1 MARFFQYWRNYRGG
15 GRRQAGASTPWGSLL
30 YGSVKT
36 LIACSAGFVGL
47 GVLVLLFHRV
57 LAFLAAGVCF
67 LLAVVCLKFAWRVYR
82 GARVTTHRAGRIHV
96 DVVEHSGDGPR
107 R

>member
-1 MARFFQYWRNYRGG
+1 MARFFQYWRHYRGG
-15 GRRQAGASTPWGSLL
+15 GHGQAWASTPWGSLL

-36 LIACSAGFVGL
+36 LLVCSVGLIGL

-57 LAFLAAGVCF
+57 LAFLVAGLCF
-67 LLAVVCLKFAWRVYR
+67 LLALVCLKCAWRVYR
-82 GARVTTHRAGRIHV
+82 DARVSTHRAGRIHV